1 MKKSAVCLLLLLGA
15 LSVSFGQDPIYSQY
29 YAAPLQIN
37 PGFVGSAFAPRIGV
51 HYRNQWSGFN
61 NAYRTYSVS
70 YEQSLERLNSG
81 IGFSLETD
89 NAGNGIYKTSRFSA
103 IYAYKLMINKDL
115 SLKFGTEAGFHQT
128 SLNWDKLIFPDDID
142 GRDGITV
149 GSNTEIRPDE
159 IAKTQLDLSAGLLM
173 SNQKFWLGVS
183 LKHLNTPNDGF
194 LLIKDNLTQGLPIR
208 YTFHAGTEL
217 IVNKGNKLQ
226 PPSFISPNF
235 LFVSQGPYQQINLGA
250 YAGIGSVFGGLWY
263 RHTFANSDAA
273 IILMGFKEGIFKV
286 GLSYDITVSGLSSR
300 SGGTYEL
307 TIGIM
312 LDKDEVL
319 QKRNRAAKLND
330 CLGMFR

>member
-1 MKKSAVCLLLLLGA
+1 MKKSAVCLLLLFGV
-15 LSVSFGQDPIYSQY
+15 LSVSFGQDPIFSQY

-37 PGFVGSAFAPRIGV
+37 PGFVGSSFAPRIGV
-51 HYRNQWSGFN
+51 AYRNQWSGFN
-61 NAYRTYSVS
+61 NAYRTYAVS
-70 YEQSLERLNSG
+70 YEQSLEKLNSG
-81 IGFSLETD
+81 VGFALESD

-103 IYAYKLMINKDL
+103 IYAYKLMVNKDL
-115 SLKFGTEAGFHQT
+115 ALKFGTEAGFHQT
-128 SLNWDKLIFPDDID
+128 TLNWDKLIFSDDID
-142 GRDGITV
+142 AKDGITT
-149 GSNTEIRPDE
+149 GTNTEIRPDVLG
-159 IAKTQLDLSAGLLM
+159 KTQLDLSAGLLLTN
-173 SNQKFWLGVS
+173 SKFWAGIS

-194 LLIKDNLTQGLPIR
+194 LFIKDNLTQGLPIR
-208 YTFHAGTEL
+208 YTLHAGTEL

-235 LFVSQGPYQQINLGA
+235 LFVSQGPYQQINVGT
-250 YAGIGSVFGGLWY
+250 YAGIGSIFGGLWY

-273 IILMGFKEGIFKV
+273 ILLVGFKEGIFKV

-300 SGGTYEL
+300 SGGTYEM

-319 QKRNRAAKLND
+319 QKKYKRAKLND